1 MTQTTQNNVATFV
14 EYNKE
19 IAPKLHSLLK
29 KQEIL
34 KEFEKDDS
42 QIAEYKE
49 QIKEMQE
56 LIKEY
61 IAEKEPELV
70 REISDLTVDIKEA
83 IKAMCSGTEYKPAQ
97 VKTYLMARAKQ
108 KVEDAFEK
116 AELFEKLEQE
126 LA

>member
-34 KEFEKDDS
+34 KEWAKDDS
-42 QIAEYKE
+42 EIAKFKD
-49 QIKEMQE
+49 QIKELQDDM
-56 LIKEY
+56 KEY
-61 IAEKEPELV
+61 IKETETELV
-70 REISDLTVDIKEA
+70 REIDDLTIDIKEA